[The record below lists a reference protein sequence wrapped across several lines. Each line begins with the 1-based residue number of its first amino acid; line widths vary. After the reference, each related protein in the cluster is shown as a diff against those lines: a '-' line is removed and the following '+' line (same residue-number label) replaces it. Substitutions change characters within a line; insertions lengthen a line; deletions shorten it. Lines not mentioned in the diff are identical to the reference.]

1 MMVLIFLKMKWKL
14 NIRKIYQDYQFFSG
28 NSFSNYQINN
38 QIEFITQ
45 NGKTKKYYLV
55 DKLPVKFVLQIA
67 FWLLIVVFLIFIY
80 WSESD
85 CWNASHSGLKKCLG
99 ARSDY
104 LSEIN
109 NSKLLIFFWISYS
122 PVQNNGCHGSVNF
135 LCFNSIAIEKS
146 LNILL

>member
-1 MMVLIFLKMKWKL
+1 MKIEYQKNLPRLSIFFWK
-14 NIRKIYQDYQFFSG
+14 QFFQLSDKQ
-28 NSFSNYQINN
+28 SHRVYYTES
-38 QIEFITQ
+38 
-45 NGKTKKYYLV
+45 KTKKYYLV